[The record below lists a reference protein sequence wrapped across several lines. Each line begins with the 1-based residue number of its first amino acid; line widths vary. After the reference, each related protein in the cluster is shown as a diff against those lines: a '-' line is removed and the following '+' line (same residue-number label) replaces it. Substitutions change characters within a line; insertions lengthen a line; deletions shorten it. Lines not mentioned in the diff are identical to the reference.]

1 VLLLFSDPKC
11 APCSA
16 LLPEVGHWQQEWA
29 KELTLAVIS
38 NASPEQNRASAAEHD
53 LTLVLSQE
61 RHEVALAYG
70 ALGTPM
76 AVLVDAEGRVAGPVA
91 AGEAAIAELVA
102 QAVSTREVTLGV

>member
-1 VLLLFSDPKC
+1 M
-11 APCSA
+11 
-16 LLPEVGHWQQEWA
+16 
-29 KELTLAVIS
+29 IS

-61 RHEVALAYG
+61 KHELSLAYG

-76 AVLVDAEGRVAGPVA
+76 AVLVDVDGRIAGPVA

-102 QAVSTREVTLGV
+102 QVVSAQDVLVRV